1 MDEMAQEK
9 KNGMGGPAGGHT
21 EGRKGG
27 PVRNG
32 EITRRGVSDRAVHK
46 QVSAGTWASPRKEE
60 GGPSRWAIM
69 GWLA

>member
-1 MDEMAQEK
+1 MLIGSARYLLGVGTRRRGRSLELSVGVTMDETTQEK

-32 EITRRGVSDRAVHK
+32 EITRRGG
-46 QVSAGTWASPRKEE
+46 Q
-60 GGPSRWAIM
+60 
-69 GWLA
+69 